1 MKMSYEEIE
10 RTTKEVWQNNVKNA
24 VKIAGSQKELGDR
37 LGVSNITINGWLR
50 GELPSSKNQLAL
62 YKYLCEHDEG
72 LVYWAP
78 KNETITG
85 VHEALH
91 DLFKRILDSEASLM
105 KALFISSVVT
115 QGIVIAAALLLHF
128 KG

>member
-24 VKIAGSQKELGDR
+24 VRIAGGQTKLGDA
-37 LGVSNITINGWLR
+37 LSVSPITIARWLR
-50 GELPSSKNQLAL
+50 GELSSASSMLAL
-62 YKYLCEHDEG
+62 YKYLCEHNEG

-78 KNETITG
+78 KDETIAG